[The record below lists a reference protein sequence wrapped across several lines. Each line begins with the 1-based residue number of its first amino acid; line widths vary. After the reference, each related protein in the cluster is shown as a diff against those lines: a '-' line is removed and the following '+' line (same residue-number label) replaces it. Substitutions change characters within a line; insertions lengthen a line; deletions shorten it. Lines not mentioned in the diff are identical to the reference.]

1 MNGFR
6 KVTSPD
12 EELKIIVFSPFVLP
26 TSTKYYG
33 FSLLEV
39 SKGLLLVCVEPD
51 FPPVEFSL
59 TLLPSVD
66 LDFSLTDFA
75 PSSSETVPDLLACY
89 TLCRIPWCTFARH
102 CSAARVFSKTCRSTN
117 LLKKVN
123 FEDTLSGINYHPH
136 TLLYQQFVD
145 KTFDRW

>member
-6 KVTSPD
+6 KVTSPS
-12 EELKIIVFSPFVLP
+12 EELMIIVFSPFVLS

-66 LDFSLTDFA
+66 LNFSLTDFA
-75 PSSSETVPDLLACY
+75 PSSSETVLTFLPVTPSVVFPGARLLV
-89 TLCRIPWCTFARH
+89 IVVQHEFSQKH
-102 CSAARVFSKTCRSTN
+102 IAARIFSKN
-117 LLKKVN
+117 
-123 FEDTLSGINYHPH
+123 
-136 TLLYQQFVD
+136 
-145 KTFDRW
+145 